1 MLYPYK
7 RPRHPMRAMHGF
19 ITYIFDKVWCCAPN
33 EEYSLELFKGFP
45 NLYAVM
51 YELHR
56 ADLAGEEKG
65 AGAFFYRYV
74 NKIFKEFKSLS
85 SEELKFYRK
94 AFRDNNHIQALCE
107 GRKEP
112 VRYIAGAQSPLMDT
126 VEAFFSKL
134 YSCGF
139 FSLKVVKEHIGAD
152 LQKHYSDFAYL
163 NKMPC
168 CPFCGLLPM
177 DSEYDPTRE
186 AYDHYLPS
194 SKYPFNSVNLR
205 NLAPSCY
212 KCNSQNKG
220 PKDPLHDE
228 AGNRSKAFYP
238 YSSDGYQVKVS
249 MHFKS
254 AARLPAEEEEI
265 YIDLS
270 CAGYEEEIATW
281 DRLYKIRKRYV
292 AKCLSSSG
300 AKYWLQR
307 VLDENK
313 NYKQVSQDAL
323 SKELKQFESF
333 PWHESNF
340 LKMAFFD
347 ACQEVALIDVLVDN
361 SKVDQDCS
369 RV

>member
-1 MLYPYK
+1 MET
-7 RPRHPMRAMHGF
+7 
-19 ITYIFDKVWCCAPN
+19 I
-33 EEYSLELFKGFP
+33 
-45 NLYAVM
+45 
-51 YELHR
+51 
-56 ADLAGEEKG
+56 
-65 AGAFFYRYV
+65 
-74 NKIFKEFKSLS
+74 
-85 SEELKFYRK
+85 
-94 AFRDNNHIQALCE
+94 
-107 GRKEP
+107 
-112 VRYIAGAQSPLMDT
+112 
-126 VEAFFSKL
+126 EAFFSEL

-139 FSLKVVKEHIGAD
+139 FSLKIVKEYIGAD
-152 LQKHYSDFAYL
+152 LKKHYSDFASL

-186 AYDHYLPS
+186 AYDHYLPA

-220 PKDPLHDE
+220 SKDPLQDE
-228 AGNRSKAFYP
+228 AGARFKAFYP
-238 YSSDGYQVKVS
+238 YFSDSYPIKVA

-254 AARLPAEEEEI
+254 AARLPAEKDEI
-265 YIDLS
+265 CIDLS
-270 CAGYEEEIATW
+270 CAGYDEEIETW

-307 VLDENK
+307 VLDENE

-340 LKMAFFD
+340 LKSAFFN
-347 ACQEVALIDVLVDN
+347 ACQEIELIDVLVNN
-361 SKVDQDCS
+361 SKVE
-369 RV
+369 

>member
-1 MLYPYK
+1 MLFSYK
-7 RPRHPMRAMHGF
+7 RPRHPIRAMHGF
-19 ITYIFDKVWCCAPN
+19 VTYIFDKIWCCAPN

-51 YELHR
+51 DELHR
-56 ADLAGEEKG
+56 ADLAGVEKG
-65 AGAFFYRYV
+65 SGAFFYRYV
-74 NKIFKEFKSLS
+74 NKIFKEFKGLS

-112 VRYIAGAQSPLMDT
+112 IRYIVDTQTSLMKT
-126 VEAFFSKL
+126 IEAFFSEL

-139 FSLKVVKEHIGAD
+139 FSLKIVKEHIGAD
-152 LQKHYSDFAYL
+152 LKKHYSDFAAL

-177 DSEYDPTRE
+177 DSEHDPTRE
-186 AYDHYLPS
+186 AYDHYLPV

-220 PKDPLHDE
+220 ARDPLQDE
-228 AGNRSKAFYP
+228 SGVRVRAFYP
-238 YSSDGYQVKVS
+238 YSSEEYPIKVA
-249 MHFKS
+249 MHFNS
-254 AARLPAEEEEI
+254 ATRFPEEEHEI
-265 YIDLS
+265 CIDLS
-270 CAGYEEEIATW
+270 CVGYDEEVETW

-300 AKYWLQR
+300 MKYWLQR
-307 VLDENK
+307 ILDENG
-313 NYKQVSQDAL
+313 NYKQVSQDFL
-323 SKELKQFESF
+323 NKELKQFESF

-340 LKMAFFD
+340 LKRAFFD
-347 ACQEVALIDVLVDN
+347 ACQKTTLIDFPVNNPNV
-361 SKVDQDCS
+361 
-369 RV
+369 

>member
-112 VRYIAGAQSPLMDT
+112 VRYIAGTQSPLMGS

-238 YSSDGYQVKVS
+238 YSSDGYQIKVS

-254 AARLPAEEEEI
+254 AARLPAEEDEI

-340 LKMAFFD
+340 LKRAFFD
-347 ACQEVALIDVLVDN
+347 ACQEVALIDVLVYN
-361 SKVDQDCS
+361 SKVEQDYS

>member
-1 MLYPYK
+1 MLFPYK
-7 RPRHPMRAMHGF
+7 RPRHPIRAMHGF

-51 YELHR
+51 DELHR
-56 ADLAGEEKG
+56 ADLAGVEKG
-65 AGAFFYRYV
+65 AGAFFYRCV
-74 NKIFKEFKSLS
+74 NEIFKEFKDLS

-94 AFRDNNHIQALCE
+94 AFRNNNHIQALCE

-112 VRYIAGAQSPLMDT
+112 VRYIAGTQSPLMEAI
-126 VEAFFSKL
+126 EAFFSKL

-152 LQKHYSDFAYL
+152 LQKHYSDFACL
-163 NKMPC
+163 NKIPC

-220 PKDPLHDE
+220 AKDPLHDE
-228 AGNRSKAFYP
+228 SGNRFKAFYP
-238 YSSDGYQVKVS
+238 YFSDSYQIKVS

-254 AARLPAEEEEI
+254 ATKLPAEEDEI

-307 VLDENK
+307 VLDENE
-313 NYKQVSQDAL
+313 NYKQVSHDAL
-323 SKELKQFESF
+323 NKELKQFESF
-333 PWHESNF
+333 PWHENNF
-340 LKMAFFD
+340 LKRAFFN
-347 ACQEVALIDVLVDN
+347 ACQEVALIDVLVNN
-361 SKVDQDCS
+361 SKVD
-369 RV
+369 

>member
-1 MLYPYK
+1 MLFPYK
-7 RPRHPMRAMHGF
+7 RPRHPIRAMHGF
-19 ITYIFDKVWCCAPN
+19 ITYIFDKVWCRAPN

-51 YELHR
+51 DELHR
-56 ADLAGEEKG
+56 ADLAGVEKG

-74 NKIFKEFKSLS
+74 NKIFKEFKWLS

-112 VRYIAGAQSPLMDT
+112 VRYIAKTQSPLMET
-126 VEAFFSKL
+126 IEAFFSEL

-139 FSLKVVKEHIGAD
+139 FSLKIVKEYIGAD
-152 LQKHYSDFAYL
+152 LKKHYSDFASL

-186 AYDHYLPS
+186 AYDHYLPA

-205 NLAPSCY
+205 DLAPSCY

-220 PKDPLHDE
+220 SKDPLQDE
-228 AGNRSKAFYP
+228 AGARFKAFYP
-238 YSSDGYQVKVS
+238 YFSDSYPIKVA

-254 AARLPAEEEEI
+254 AARLPAEKDEI
-265 YIDLS
+265 CIDLS
-270 CAGYEEEIATW
+270 CAGYDEEIETW

-307 VLDENK
+307 VLDENE

-340 LKMAFFD
+340 LKSAFFN
-347 ACQEVALIDVLVDN
+347 ACQEIELIDVLVNN
-361 SKVDQDCS
+361 SKVE
-369 RV
+369 